1 MVPPRLN
8 RINYITI
15 RNLKY
20 VIKNDAF
27 AFIATNLEVNQHL
40 QSLKLEWTVSQSYEE
55 DSNQMWVSFM
65 SDDDYYKIDADCSEN
80 EEMVL
85 DALTPHQLKL

>member
-55 DSNQMWVSFM
+55 DSNKMWVSFM
-65 SDDDYYKIDADCSEN
+65 SDDGEDDYYKL
-80 EEMVL
+80 MQTVL
-85 DALTPHQLKL
+85 KMKK